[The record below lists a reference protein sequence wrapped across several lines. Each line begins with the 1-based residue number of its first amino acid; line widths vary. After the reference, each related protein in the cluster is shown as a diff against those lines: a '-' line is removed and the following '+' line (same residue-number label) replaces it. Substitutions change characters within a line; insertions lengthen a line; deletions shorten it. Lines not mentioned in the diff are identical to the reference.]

1 MPEDG
6 ETLVSVALYFR
17 DPDGDPLTYA
27 AMSSDPDTLTATV
40 SGSLVTLTAR
50 RARDAA
56 ISVTVT
62 VTATDPGNLTATQT
76 LSFRARPPGLL
87 YRVWSK
93 NGFDGESYEY
103 AVICEGDYA
112 VLESCFLSG
121 FTAVRVEAPDGRIFE
136 LEKDFNI
143 QGFSGEVTRRWVL
156 YGPAGA
162 GFPTSGDY
170 IFRFYTGVTLEHEES
185 VPYTLRTVGF
195 PTDVVARREGNDLV
209 VEWTQPSDGAPS
221 MLGKV
226 LLFPDGGEII
236 SQVYNWGTRSARL
249 PDIPLSDGIPTLVN
263 VMLAF
268 YEAPAGGGYAYSEY
282 VRLVW

>member
-1 MPEDG
+1 MPCWSPASCRG
-6 ETLVSVALYFR
+6 SPRFAWR
-17 DPDGDPLTYA
+17 RQ
-27 AMSSDPDTLTATV
+27 TA
-40 SGSLVTLTAR
+40 GS
-50 RARDAA
+50 
-56 ISVTVT
+56 
-62 VTATDPGNLTATQT
+62 
-76 LSFRARPPGLL
+76 
-87 YRVWSK
+87 
-93 NGFDGESYEY
+93 
-103 AVICEGDYA
+103 
-112 VLESCFLSG
+112 
-121 FTAVRVEAPDGRIFE
+121 FE

-156 YGPAGA
+156 YGPSGA